1 MVCAMRLGIDF
12 GTTRTRVAAAING
25 NYPLIDFFP
34 EDGYHQNW
42 YPSLIG
48 VRGDQVAFGLAAQA
62 VQYDEA
68 WEFCRSIKRLLSDWN
83 PQTILAVGPVK
94 RTLLDW
100 LTGFLGGLR
109 EDLLSHSSLQVDSSE
124 PLEAV
129 IGIPTNSNSN
139 QRFLTLE
146 AFRRAGFQVVGMLN
160 EPSAAGLEYAYRYR
174 PSDSQS
180 NREHLVVYD
189 LGGGTFDTSVISMN
203 GREHEVIG
211 SEGIT
216 RLGGDDFDA
225 LLMESVLS
233 RYWPSGF
240 IRKRLSLALSGI
252 LTPPFGPTVRSSF
265 LNVCREAKE
274 ALNPNTRKIMVDLSQ
289 VSPALDTVLV
299 PISVFYEKCDPLIAQ
314 TIQATEAALRG
325 ALGEC
330 ESGHESL
337 AAVYLVGGS
346 CGLPLLA
353 RSLREHFGRRV
364 CRSPYPFAATA
375 MGLAIAADHGSGYRL
390 TEQFSRH
397 FGVWRETDDG
407 ATMIFDSIFPKK
419 TALPRPGQPPLRVTR
434 FYHPAH
440 NIGHFRFLECSRLKD
455 EHQPDGDVVAWD
467 EVYFPFDPT
476 LAQAGRCLE
485 REEVRRW
492 KKAQLVYVE
501 ECYECD
507 AEGIITVTIKNQT
520 TGQGQ
525 TFRIRQEP
533 QPTAPTSMT
542 ATRAV
547 N

>member
-1 MVCAMRLGIDF
+1 MRLGIDF
-12 GTTRTRVAAAING
+12 GTTRTRVAAAISG

-34 EDGYHQNW
+34 EGGYHQNW
-42 YPSLIG
+42 YPSLIA
-48 VRGDQVAFGLAAQA
+48 VRGDRVVYGLAAQA
-62 VQYDEA
+62 VQYDEG

-83 PQTILAVGPVK
+83 PQTILAVGSIK

-100 LTGFLGGLR
+100 LTGLLASLR
-109 EDLLSHSSLQVDSSE
+109 DDLFSDSSLQVGVGE
-124 PLEAV
+124 PLEV
-129 IGIPTNSNSN
+129 LVGIPTNSNSN

-174 PSDSQS
+174 PADGQKS
-180 NREHLVVYD
+180 REHLVVYD
-189 LGGGTFDTSVISMN
+189 LGGGTFDVSVIGMN

-225 LLMESVLS
+225 LLMESVLAQ
-233 RYWPSGF
+233 YWPSRF

-252 LTPPFGPTVRSSF
+252 LTPPFGAGVRSSF

-299 PISVFYEKCDPLIAQ
+299 PIADFYKRCGPLIAR
-314 TIQATEAALRG
+314 TIHATEAALYG
-325 ALGEC
+325 ALGESAS
-330 ESGHESL
+330 EHESL

-375 MGLAIAADHGSGYRL
+375 MGLAIAADHGSGYSL

-397 FGVWRETDDG
+397 FGVWREADDG
-407 ATMIFDSIFPKK
+407 ATMTFDPIFPKT
-419 TALPRPGQPPLRVTR
+419 TALPRPGEPPLRVTR
-434 FYHPAH
+434 SYQPAH
-440 NIGHFRFLECSRLKD
+440 NIGHFRFLECSALKSAQ
-455 EHQPDGDVVAWD
+455 QPDGDVVAWD
-467 EVYFPFDPT
+467 EVYFPFDSA
-476 LAQAGRCLE
+476 LAEAGQCLE
-485 REEVRRW
+485 RKEIRRW
-492 KKAQLVYVE
+492 RKAQSICVE
-501 ECYECD
+501 EIYQCD
-507 AEGIITVTIKNQT
+507 AEGIITVTISNQT
-520 TGQGQ
+520 MGQSR
-525 TFRIRQEP
+525 TFRIRQEA
-533 QPTAPTSMT
+533 QPPSPVPLM
-542 ATRAV
+542 V
-547 N
+547 VSSS

>member
-1 MVCAMRLGIDF
+1 MRLGIDF
-12 GTTRTRVAAAING
+12 GTTRTRVAAAISG

-34 EDGYHQNW
+34 EGGYHQNW
-42 YPSLIG
+42 YPSLIA
-48 VRGDQVAFGLAAQA
+48 VRRERVVYGLAAQA
-62 VQYDEA
+62 VQYDEE

-83 PQTILAVGPVK
+83 PQTVLAIGSVK
-94 RTLLDW
+94 RTLMDW
-100 LTGFLGGLR
+100 LTGFLASLR
-109 EDLLSHSSLQVDSSE
+109 EDLISQSSLQADPAE
-124 PLEAV
+124 PLEV
-129 IGIPTNSNSN
+129 LVGIPTNSNSN
-139 QRFLTLE
+139 QRFLTIE

-174 PSDSQS
+174 PTDRHS

-189 LGGGTFDTSVISMN
+189 LGGGTFDVSVICMS

-211 SEGIT
+211 SEGMT

-252 LTPPFGPTVRSSF
+252 LTPPFGPTVRSTF

-299 PISVFYEKCDPLIAQ
+299 PIAVFNEKCDPLIAT
-314 TIQATEAALRG
+314 TIRATEAALHG
-325 ALGEC
+325 ALGEHAP
-330 ESGHESL
+330 EHESL

-346 CGLPLLA
+346 CGLPVLA
-353 RSLREHFGRRV
+353 RSLREHFGRRI

-397 FGVWRETDDG
+397 FGVWREKEEG
-407 ATMIFDSIFPKK
+407 ATMIFDPIFPKT

-434 FYHPAH
+434 SYHPAH
-440 NIGHFRFLECSRLKD
+440 NIGHFRFLECSALKSA
-455 EHQPDGDVVAWD
+455 HQPDGDVVAWD
-467 EVYFPFDPT
+467 EVYFPFDPA
-476 LAQAGRCLE
+476 LAEAEHCLE
-485 REEVRRW
+485 RKEIRRW
-492 KKAQLVYVE
+492 RNAQSVCVE
-501 ECYECD
+501 EAYECD
-507 AEGIITVTIKNQT
+507 AEGIITATINNQT
-520 TGQGQ
+520 TGHGR

-533 QPTAPTSMT
+533 QPSSPKSM
-542 ATRAV
+542 RAV
-547 N
+547 SKT

>member
-1 MVCAMRLGIDF
+1 MRLGIDF
-12 GTTRTRVAAAING
+12 GTTRTRVAAAISG

-34 EDGYHQNW
+34 EGGYHQNW
-42 YPSLIG
+42 YPSLIA
-48 VRGDQVAFGLAAQA
+48 VRGDRVVYGLAAQA
-62 VQYDEA
+62 VQYDEG

-83 PQTILAVGPVK
+83 PQTILAVGSIK

-100 LTGFLGGLR
+100 LTGFLASLR
-109 EDLLSHSSLQVDSSE
+109 EDLFSHSSLQVGVAE
-124 PLEAV
+124 PLEV
-129 IGIPTNSNSN
+129 LVGIPTNSNSN

-174 PSDSQS
+174 ATDRQK

-189 LGGGTFDTSVISMN
+189 LGGGTFDVSVICMN

-211 SEGIT
+211 SEGMT

-252 LTPPFGPTVRSSF
+252 LTPPFGPSVRSSF

-274 ALNPNTRKIMVDLSQ
+274 TLNPNTRKIMVDLSQ

-299 PISVFYEKCDPLIAQ
+299 PIAVFYEKCDPLIAR
-314 TIQATEAALRG
+314 TIRATEAALHG
-325 ALGEC
+325 ALGGCASE
-330 ESGHESL
+330 HESL

-375 MGLAIAADHGSGYRL
+375 MGLAIAADQGSGYCL

-407 ATMIFDSIFPKK
+407 AKMIFDPIFPKT

-434 FYHPAH
+434 GYRPVH
-440 NIGHFRFLECSRLKD
+440 NIGHFRFLECSSLKSGD
-455 EHQPDGDVVAWD
+455 QPDGDVVAWD
-467 EVYFPFDPT
+467 EIYFPFDPT
-476 LAQAGRCLE
+476 LAEAEHCLE
-485 REEVRRW
+485 RREIRRW
-492 KKAQLVYVE
+492 RNAQSLCVE
-501 ECYECD
+501 EAYECN
-507 AEGIITVTIKNQT
+507 AEGIISVTINNQT
-520 TGQGQ
+520 TGQSR

-533 QPTAPTSMT
+533 QPFPKSMK
-542 ATRAV
+542 AV
-547 N
+547 SKT

>member
-1 MVCAMRLGIDF
+1 MGCAAMRLGIDF
-12 GTTRTRVAAAING
+12 GTTRTRVAAAIHG

-34 EDGYHQNW
+34 EGGYHQNW
-42 YPSLIG
+42 YPSLIA
-48 VRGDQVAFGLAAQA
+48 VRSQQVLYGLAAQA
-62 VQYDEA
+62 VQYESE

-100 LTGFLGGLR
+100 LTGFLASLR
-109 EDLLSHSSLQVDSSE
+109 EDLFSHSSLQAAPSE
-124 PLEAV
+124 PLEVLA
-129 IGIPTNSNSN
+129 GIPTNSNSN
-139 QRFLTLE
+139 QRFLTSE

-174 PSDSQS
+174 PTDRQKH
-180 NREHLVVYD
+180 REHLVVYD
-189 LGGGTFDTSVISMN
+189 LGGGTFDVSVICMN

-233 RYWPSGF
+233 QYWPSGF

-274 ALNPNTRKIMVDLSQ
+274 ALSPNTRKIMVDLSQ

-299 PISVFYEKCDPLIAQ
+299 PIAEFYEKCNPLIVR
-314 TIQATEAALRG
+314 TIQATEAALQG
-325 ALGEC
+325 ALGEHA
-330 ESGHESL
+330 SKHESL
-337 AAVYLVGGS
+337 ASVYLVGGS

-353 RSLREHFGRRV
+353 RTLREHFGRRV

-375 MGLAIAADHGSGYRL
+375 MGLAIAANHESGYRL

-397 FGVWRETDDG
+397 FGVWRETEDG
-407 ATMIFDSIFPKK
+407 ARMIFDPIFPKT

-434 FYHPAH
+434 SYHPAH
-440 NIGHFRFLECSRLKD
+440 NIGHFRFLECSALKSA
-455 EHQPDGDVVAWD
+455 HQPDGDVVAWD
-467 EVYFPFDPT
+467 EIYFPFDPA
-476 LAQAGRCLE
+476 LAEAGHCLE
-485 REEVRRW
+485 RKEIRRW
-492 KKAQLVYVE
+492 RNAQSIWVE
-501 ECYECD
+501 EAYECD
-507 AEGIITVTIKNQT
+507 AEGIITVTINNQT
-520 TGQGQ
+520 TGQSR

-533 QPTAPTSMT
+533 QPSSPKSITAVSKT
-542 ATRAV
+542 
-547 N
+547 

>member
-1 MVCAMRLGIDF
+1 MRLGIDF

-34 EDGYHQNW
+34 EGGYHQNW
-42 YPSLIG
+42 YPSLIA
-48 VRGDQVAFGLAAQA
+48 VRRERVVYGLAAQA
-62 VQYDEA
+62 VQYDEE

-83 PQTILAVGPVK
+83 PHTILAIGPVK
-94 RTLLDW
+94 RTLSDW
-100 LTGFLGGLR
+100 LTGFLASLR
-109 EDLLSHSSLQVDSSE
+109 DDLFSHSSLPAAPSE
-124 PLEAV
+124 PLEVLA
-129 IGIPTNSNSN
+129 GIPTNSNSN
-139 QRFLTLE
+139 QRFLTIE

-174 PSDSQS
+174 PTDRQM

-189 LGGGTFDTSVISMN
+189 LGGGTFDISVICMN

-211 SEGIT
+211 SEGIS

-233 RYWPSGF
+233 QYWPSGF
-240 IRKRLSLALSGI
+240 IQKRLSLALSGI

-274 ALNPNTRKIMVDLSQ
+274 ALSPNTRKIMVDLSL

-299 PISVFYEKCDPLIAQ
+299 PIAEFYEKCSPLIAR
-314 TIQATEAALRG
+314 TIRATEAALQE
-325 ALGEC
+325 ALGEHAS
-330 ESGHESL
+330 EHDSL

-353 RSLREHFGRRV
+353 RSLKEHFGRRV

-375 MGLAIAADHGSGYRL
+375 MGLAIVADHGSGYRL

-397 FGVWRETDDG
+397 FGVWRETEDG
-407 ATMIFDSIFPKK
+407 AKMIFDPIFPKE

-434 FYHPAH
+434 NYHPAH
-440 NIGHFRFLECSRLKD
+440 NIGHFRFLECSALKSV
-455 EHQPDGDVVAWD
+455 HQPDGDVVAWD
-467 EVYFPFDPT
+467 EVYFPFDPA
-476 LAQAGRCLE
+476 LAEAGHCLE
-485 REEVRRW
+485 RKDIRRW
-492 KKAQLVYVE
+492 RNAQSICVE
-501 ECYECD
+501 EAYECD
-507 AEGIITVTIKNQT
+507 AEGIITVTINNQT
-520 TGQGQ
+520 TGHSR

-533 QPTAPTSMT
+533 QPSSPKSMT
-542 ATRAV
+542 AV
-547 N
+547 SSS